1 MDGLIDKAR
10 GPVSPAGDSGAV
22 TAQGVRSKMALP
34 AEMGDA
40 YEAVITTAKK
50 IMYSDQMAPQVKE
63 LLRNQDMSM
72 GEKLGMGATAVM
84 AMLYTQTNGTIPPQ
98 LIIPAAIELVADAG
112 DFVRKA
118 GAKVSDDDIAEG
130 MASVV
135 EMILDRAGVKPDQIP
150 ALLQGQQ
157 PQAAAPE
164 METVESVEEDS
175 EPIED
180 EEVEEEAPPVTPDG
194 KPTVDTTPK
203 VRRA

>member
-10 GPVSPAGDSGAV
+10 GPMSPAGDSGAV

-194 KPTVDTTPK
+194 KPVVDTTPK